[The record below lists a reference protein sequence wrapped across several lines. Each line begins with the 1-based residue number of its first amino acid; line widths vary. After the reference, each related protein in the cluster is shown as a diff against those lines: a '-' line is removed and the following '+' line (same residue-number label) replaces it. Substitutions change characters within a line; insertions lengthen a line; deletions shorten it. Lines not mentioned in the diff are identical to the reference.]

1 MAFPW
6 REGRVV
12 LPAVTAAAGAKDES
26 AQGHGRMYFSADRRL
41 CRDMVVLATAVHF
54 GDVCENAHAPC
65 YGFVDLFAAT
75 GVLGLRVLRS
85 LAAVR
90 QARAHAR
97 LPCGA
102 IDVVLNDIDERAC
115 TYARTVVEANAGFP
129 GSTDETVRHTMM
141 GASQLLGQFST
152 VGLGRVPTARPSQI
166 HLDPFGS
173 CEPYLRD
180 ALSAID
186 HGGILSLSFTVCR
199 LGCHRGSLVG
209 STEGRV

>member
-54 GDVCENAHAPC
+54 GDVCDSAHAPR
-65 YGFVDLFAAT
+65 YGFMDLFAAT

-115 TYARTVVEANAGFP
+115 TYARAVVEANAVYP
-129 GSTDETVRHTMM
+129 GSTDETVRHTTM

-180 ALSAID
+180 ALSPAAESWSD
-186 HGGILSLSFTVCR
+186 RASFPGNGELRRVR
-199 LGCHRGSLVG
+199 L
-209 STEGRV
+209 